1 MKKDLISILITN
13 YNKDRYLKKCL
24 NYCLNQSY
32 KNKEILLFD
41 DLSEDKSH
49 EVLKNFRKKKNI
61 SIIYNKKKKF
71 ESGPLNQIYGIKD
84 LFLRS
89 KGKFIF
95 LLDSDD
101 FFTKK
106 KVNTILKLFYKN
118 NKLNFVQDTPII
130 NNPNMSKI
138 KIKSKNHN
146 VSIWPSYYPTSC
158 TVMKRNFFI
167 NFLKFAKSKK
177 YPHLEID
184 ARLCIYAFLKKEFN
198 IINKTLT
205 VYNYDQFGITSNY
218 KKFSKNW
225 WKKRNEGYD
234 YMKNLMHKMKI
245 NFVPGIDFYVTKILN
260 IFI

>member
-49 EVLKNFRKKKNI
+49 EVLKILEKKIFLLFIIKNL
-61 SIIYNKKKKF
+61 NLA
-71 ESGPLNQIYGIKD
+71 PLNQIYGIKD

-106 KVNTILKLFYKN
+106 K
-118 NKLNFVQDTPII
+118 
-130 NNPNMSKI
+130 
-138 KIKSKNHN
+138 
-146 VSIWPSYYPTSC
+146 
-158 TVMKRNFFI
+158 
-167 NFLKFAKSKK
+167 
-177 YPHLEID
+177 
-184 ARLCIYAFLKKEFN
+184 
-198 IINKTLT
+198 
-205 VYNYDQFGITSNY
+205 
-218 KKFSKNW
+218 
-225 WKKRNEGYD
+225 
-234 YMKNLMHKMKI
+234 
-245 NFVPGIDFYVTKILN
+245 
-260 IFI
+260 